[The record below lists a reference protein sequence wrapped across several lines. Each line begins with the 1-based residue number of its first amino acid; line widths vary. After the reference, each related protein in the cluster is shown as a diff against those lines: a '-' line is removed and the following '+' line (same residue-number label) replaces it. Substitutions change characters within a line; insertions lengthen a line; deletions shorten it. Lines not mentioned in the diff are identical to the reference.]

1 MPYGHM
7 NLSVRERSSLLQQAS
22 ARPLEYSKSSLL
34 SAGGNDIK
42 NAEHQRLKI
51 EIWDHR
57 LHINHFRGG
66 CSILL
71 KDILDAKRIRNTLR
85 LVGVKQ
91 GELSLEV
98 LSFQRHSNGKMA
110 YKSMYALSR

>member
-1 MPYGHM
+1 MPYGH
-7 NLSVRERSSLLQQAS
+7 LSLGERVRSSLLQQAT
-22 ARPLEYSKSSLL
+22 ARPLEHLQSSLF

-98 LSFQRHSNGKMA
+98 LFPLKYSNGKMA
-110 YKSMYALSR
+110 YRSMYPLSR